1 MKKYEAPKNLK
12 KVEKQLN
19 KMFNTFWE
27 NEDKI
32 NKRQKERPIK
42 ITITI
47 DRDDVESSFGEE
59 MTDYRWK
66 VVKKY
71 IKTFYPY
78 IGSNL
83 ILQEQC
89 SLYERLG
96 DSFGDGMGG
105 FDYKPKTSKEL
116 LDEIESWK

>member
-1 MKKYEAPKNLK
+1 MKKYETPKSLK
-12 KVEKQLN
+12 KAEKQLN

-89 SLYERLG
+89 SLYDQLG
-96 DSFGDGMGG
+96 NMISDGIGD

-116 LDEIESWK
+116 LDEIEDWK

>member
-1 MKKYEAPKNLK
+1 MKKYEAPKSLK
-12 KVEKQLN
+12 KAEKQLN
-19 KMFNTFWE
+19 EMFKTFWE

-71 IKTFYPY
+71 IKTYYPY
-78 IGSNL
+78 IGSKL
-83 ILQEQC
+83 ILTETN
-89 SLYERLG
+89 SLWKELTDEEPDY
-96 DSFGDGMGG
+96 MGG
-105 FDYKPKTSKEL
+105 FNSKPRKSKDI

>member
-1 MKKYEAPKNLK
+1 MN
-12 KVEKQLN
+12 N
-19 KMFNTFWE
+19 
-27 NEDKI
+27 

-47 DRDDVESSFGEE
+47 DRDDVENSLGKE

-71 IKTFYPY
+71 IKTYYPY

-83 ILQEQC
+83 ILQDNSPLHDQ
-89 SLYERLG
+89 LG
-96 DSFGDGMGG
+96 NMISDGIGD

-116 LDEIESWK
+116 LDEIESWDRN

>member
-1 MKKYEAPKNLK
+1 MKKYETPKSLK
-12 KVEKQLN
+12 KAEKQLN

-32 NKRQKERPIK
+32 KKERPIK
-42 ITITI
+42 ITITL
-47 DRDDVESSFGEE
+47 DRDDVENSLGEE

-96 DSFGDGMGG
+96 DSWGDGMGG

>member
-1 MKKYEAPKNLK
+1 MKKYETPKSLK
-12 KVEKQLN
+12 KAEKQLN

-32 NKRQKERPIK
+32 KKERPIK
-42 ITITI
+42 ITITL
-47 DRDDVESSFGEE
+47 DRDDVENSLGEE

-78 IGSNL
+78 IGNNL
-83 ILQEQC
+83 ILDETN
-89 SLYERLG
+89 SLYYNLTDEI
-96 DSFGDGMGG
+96 SDGMGD
-105 FDYKPKTSKEL
+105 FNSKPKTSKEL

>member
-1 MKKYEAPKNLK
+1 MKKYEAPKSLK
-12 KVEKQLN
+12 KAEKQLN
-19 KMFNTFWE
+19 EMFKTFWE

-32 NKRQKERPIK
+32 NKRQNERPIK

-71 IKTFYPY
+71 IKTYYPY

-83 ILQEQC
+83 ILTETN
-89 SLYERLG
+89 SLWKELTDEEPDY
-96 DSFGDGMGG
+96 MGG
-105 FDYKPKTSKEL
+105 FNSKPRKSKDI

>member
-1 MKKYEAPKNLK
+1 MKKYEAPKSLK
-12 KVEKQLN
+12 KAEKQLN
-19 KMFNTFWE
+19 EMFKTFWE

-32 NKRQKERPIK
+32 NKRQNERPIK

-78 IGSNL
+78 IGNNL
-83 ILQEQC
+83 ILDETN
-89 SLYERLG
+89 SLYYNLTDEI
-96 DSFGDGMGG
+96 SDGMGD
-105 FDYKPKTSKEL
+105 FNSKPKTSKEL